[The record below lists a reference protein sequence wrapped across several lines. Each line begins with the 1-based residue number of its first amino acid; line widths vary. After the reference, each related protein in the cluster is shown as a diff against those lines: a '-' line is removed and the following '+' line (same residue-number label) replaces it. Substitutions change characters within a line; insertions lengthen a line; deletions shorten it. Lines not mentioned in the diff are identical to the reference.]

1 MASRS
6 LQASEQGIKRAR
18 QAFERKGWT
27 QEYLAGE
34 VGIETRQP
42 IWKFF
47 KGKPVDRHIFN
58 EICFSLDLEPEE
70 ITVPPKVTTLV
81 EEEFQDGASKIEAIA
96 TKVRLQH
103 CDKIQDQCGT
113 LRLLDIARPINLDD
127 LYVDVN
133 VLEEITNQRWLG
145 ISDLEGFGSEEFD
158 RLGLGK
164 IRGAR
169 LPGLE
174 AVERYA
180 KLMVLGKPG
189 AGKTT
194 FLQYLAIQ
202 CNQGNFQAGRIP
214 VFIRLKN
221 FAEDAADEGN
231 FDLRHYLH
239 QEFECYSISPQEL
252 ELLLSYGKILMLLD
266 GLDEVPEVVNTQ
278 VIQQIRKFS
287 DKYYK
292 NHLVLTCRI
301 AAQEY
306 RFRGFTEVEI
316 ADFKP
321 AQIENFAKKWFVAL
335 TKNSEE
341 SGSKKA
347 SLFLEQMALPEN
359 QPIRELAA
367 TPVLLNLTCLVF
379 QSKAQFPAKRSDLY
393 KQGLDILLIRWD
405 EARGVKRDHIYRN
418 LSLSNKLELLSQLAA
433 ITFEQGTYFFEENT
447 IGELIADYLQKLPRT
462 EVNAPSLELDS
473 TAVVKSIEAQHGLLV
488 ERARQIY
495 SFSHLT
501 FQEYF
506 TARYFVI
513 GASSSLPKLVAHLR
527 EKRWR
532 EVFLLTA
539 QMLPKADM
547 LLQLMQQALERLIEF
562 PVYLSKSTSGVKRKS
577 DQITINEIWYKF
589 LSWVSEKSLALATS
603 YKSAAVRAFYFTLAL
618 PPKHPLAGNQA
629 LALLIEHQLG
639 GELDGELSL
648 DLALVHALGVALAL
662 TPELFPDR
670 LNALSLALDFDH
682 LTVAES
688 ITDSLT
694 EVKQQLPEQDQDRD
708 SLKEWWQVNGTAWVS
723 QLRAAM
729 IGQRNIGHE
738 WHLDQKSQQ
747 FLEEYYY
754 ANKLIVECLNSNCQ
768 LTSVV
773 QQEIEEKLLLLAC
786 RES

>member
-6 LQASEQGIKRAR
+6 LQASEQGIKKAK

-58 EICFSLDLEPEE
+58 EICFRLDLEPEE
-70 ITVPPKVTTLV
+70 ITVPPKITTLLD
-81 EEEFQDGASKIEAIA
+81 EELQDGASKIEELAA
-96 TKVRLQH
+96 KVRSH
-103 CDKIQDQCGT
+103 HRDKIQDQCGT

-127 LYVDVN
+127 LYVDLN

-145 ISDLEGFGSEEFD
+145 ISDLESFSSEEFD
-158 RLGLGK
+158 RFGLGK
-164 IRGAR
+164 IKGAR
-169 LPGLE
+169 VPGLE

-202 CNQGNFQAGRIP
+202 CNQGNFKADCIP

-231 FDLRHYLH
+231 FDLRHYIH
-239 QEFECYSISPQEL
+239 QEFESYSISEQEL

-266 GLDEVPEVVNTQ
+266 GLDEVPEALNTQ

-292 NHLVLTCRI
+292 NQLVLTCRI

-335 TKNSEE
+335 AKNPEE
-341 SGSKKA
+341 SGLKKA

-433 ITFEQGTYFFEENT
+433 ITFEQGRYFFEEST
-447 IGELIADYLQKLPRT
+447 IGELIADYLRTLPKNQ
-462 EVNAPSLELDS
+462 VNAPSLELDS

-513 GASSSLPKLVAHLR
+513 GASNSLPKLVAHLT

-547 LLQLMQQALERLIEF
+547 LLPLMQQALERLNEL
-562 PVYLSKSTSGVKRKS
+562 PVYLSKSPSGAKYKPDKIAV
-577 DQITINEIWYKF
+577 NEISYKF
-589 LSWVSEKSLALATS
+589 LSWVSEKSLALKTP

-618 PPKHPLAGNQA
+618 PPSHSLAGDQA
-629 LALLIEHQLG
+629 LTLLIEPQLG
-639 GELDGELSL
+639 GKLEGELAL

-662 TPELFPDR
+662 TPELFPNR
-670 LNALSLALDFDH
+670 LTALSLALDFEH
-682 LTVAES
+682 LMVEES
-688 ITDSLT
+688 IKDSLT
-694 EVKQQLPEQDQDRD
+694 EVKQQLPKQDQNQD

-723 QLRAAM
+723 QLRTTM
-729 IGQRNIGHE
+729 IEQRDIGHK
-738 WHLDQKSQQ
+738 WLLDQKAQK

-773 QQEIEEKLLLLAC
+773 RQEIEEKLLLAC
-786 RES
+786 RVY

>member
-58 EICFSLDLEPEE
+58 EICFRLDLEPED
-70 ITVPPKVTTLV
+70 ITVPPKVTTLI
-81 EEEFQDGASKIEAIA
+81 EEEIQDSASKIDQLAA
-96 TKVRLQH
+96 KVRSHH

-145 ISDLEGFGSEEFD
+145 ISDLEGFASEEFD
-158 RLGLGK
+158 RFGLGK
-164 IRGAR
+164 TRGAR
-169 LPGLE
+169 VPGLE

-194 FLQYLAIQ
+194 FLQHLAIQ
-202 CNQGNFQAGRIP
+202 CNQGNFKANCIP

-231 FDLRHYLH
+231 FDLRHYIH
-239 QEFECYSISPQEL
+239 QEFESYSISEQEL

-266 GLDEVPEVVNTQ
+266 GLDEVPEALNTQ

-292 NHLVLTCRI
+292 NQLVLTCRI

-335 TKNSEE
+335 AKNSEE

-347 SLFLEQMALPEN
+347 FLFLEQMALPEN

-418 LSLSNKLELLSQLAA
+418 LSLSNKLELLSKLAA

-447 IGELIADYLQKLPRT
+447 IGELIADYFQKLPIT
-462 EVNAPSLELDS
+462 QVNVPSLELDS

-506 TARYFVI
+506 TARHFVT
-513 GASSSLPKLVAHLR
+513 GTSSSLPKLVAHLT

-539 QMLPKADM
+539 QMLPKADL
-547 LLQLMQQALERLIEF
+547 LLQLMQQTLERLIEF
-562 PVYLSKSTSGVKRKS
+562 PVYFSNFTSGAKHKPDKIAV
-577 DQITINEIWYKF
+577 NEIWYKF
-589 LSWVSEKSLALATS
+589 LSWVSEKSLAIKTP
-603 YKSAAVRAFYFTLAL
+603 YKSATVRAFYFTLAL
-618 PPKHPLAGNQA
+618 PPNHHLGGDQA
-629 LALLIEHQLG
+629 LAMLIEPQLG
-639 GELDGELSL
+639 GKLEGELAL

-662 TPELFPDR
+662 TPALFPDR
-670 LNALSLALDFDH
+670 LTALSLALDFDH
-682 LTVAES
+682 LIVEES
-688 ITDSLT
+688 LVKLLT
-694 EVKQQLPEQDQDRD
+694 ELKQNLPKQDQDRD
-708 SLKEWWQVNGTAWVS
+708 SLKEWWQVGGTAWVS
-723 QLRAAM
+723 KLRAVM
-729 IGQRNIGHE
+729 IEQRNIGHE

-747 FLEEYYY
+747 FLEQYYY

-773 QQEIEEKLLLLAC
+773 RQEIEEKLLLLAC
-786 RES
+786 RG